1 MLNETVLVLV
11 RGAGGSRGRFTLESV
26 LKKSRLRYYYTMGK
40 VDHMVLRKS
49 HALSGTP
56 AV

>member
-11 RGAGGSRGRFTLESV
+11 RGAGGSRGRFTLQSV